1 MVEFAPD
8 GRIVRRFG
16 GAGQVPPDISP
27 HFYGTFQLLENGDVV
42 VPNWQGHGPGH
53 GAAGVQLIEFNERD
67 QVVWRWSD
75 RRTASSIQGV
85 LILDGLDTSRPYDER
100 RGTMEPL
107 GAAH

>member
-1 MVEFAPD
+1 
-8 GRIVRRFG
+8 
-16 GAGQVPPDISP
+16 VPPDISP